1 LHPTSIH
8 LDEGVDAIELEGFA
22 IMKTKVLIMSSLLL
36 VAFFA
41 TRSYS
46 IDWNNPEYY
55 QSVDDLL
62 SSGNG
67 YGPSLTEQAQA
78 SRAAQIGQSGKD
90 ILSVPFGNN
99 SSSGASTPQQSR
111 IQEQKQTIATQSVA
125 TNGESLTSAPST
137 QARPTSVAGTWSLE
151 IAAGTP
157 IYANITLVQS
167 EDAVFGKG
175 KIMDENDTQT
185 AVASGSIKGD
195 MLNLDLV
202 SLEDLRLYR
211 LSMTVS
217 GNSVTGN
224 NTAFSPSESP
234 LTGPAKGLRS

>member
-1 LHPTSIH
+1 
-8 LDEGVDAIELEGFA
+8 
-22 IMKTKVLIMSSLLL
+22 MRTKVLIMSSLLL
-36 VAFFA
+36 LAFFA
-41 TRSYS
+41 IKSYS
-46 IDWNNPEYY
+46 IDWNNPENY

-67 YGPSLTEQAQA
+67 IGPSLTQQAQA
-78 SRAAQIGQSGKD
+78 ARAAEMGQPGKD

-99 SSSGASTPQQSR
+99 SSSGASTPQLARS
-111 IQEQKQTIATQSVA
+111 QELNQTIATQSVA
-125 TNGESLTSAPST
+125 TDVVPSTAAPST

-151 IAAGTP
+151 IDVGTP
-157 IYANITLVQS
+157 IYSNITLVQS

-175 KIMDENDTQT
+175 EIMDGNDTQT

-202 SLEDLRLYR
+202 SLENLRLYR

-217 GNSVTGN
+217 ENSVTGS

-234 LTGPAKGLRS
+234 STGPAKGLRN

>member
-1 LHPTSIH
+1 MRYQRHRTWGL
-8 LDEGVDAIELEGFA
+8 
-22 IMKTKVLIMSSLLL
+22 MRTKVLIMSSLLL
-36 VAFFA
+36 LAFFA
-41 TRSYS
+41 TRSIS

-78 SRAAQIGQSGKD
+78 SRAALIGQSGND

-99 SSSGASTPQQSR
+99 SSSKSSNSQQAR
-111 IQEQKQTIATQSVA
+111 IQEQNQTITAQSVA
-125 TNGESLTSAPST
+125 TDGESSTAAPST

-151 IAAGTP
+151 IATDTP

-217 GNSVTGN
+217 GNSAT
-224 NTAFSPSESP
+224 
-234 LTGPAKGLRS
+234 

>member
-1 LHPTSIH
+1 
-8 LDEGVDAIELEGFA
+8 
-22 IMKTKVLIMSSLLL
+22 LI
-36 VAFFA
+36 
-41 TRSYS
+41 
-46 IDWNNPEYY
+46 
-55 QSVDDLL
+55 

-67 YGPSLTEQAQA
+67 DLPSLTEQAQA
-78 SRAAQIGQSGKD
+78 SRAAQIGQPGTD
-90 ILSVPFGNN
+90 ILSVPFDSN
-99 SSSGASTPQQSR
+99 SSSRASTPQQAR
-111 IQEQKQTIATQSVA
+111 FQEKNQTIAIQPAA
-125 TNGESLTSAPST
+125 TNSESSTAAPST

-151 IAAGTP
+151 IDTGTP

-217 GNSVTGN
+217 GNSVTGS

-234 LTGPAKGLRS
+234 STGPAKGLRS

>member
-1 LHPTSIH
+1 
-8 LDEGVDAIELEGFA
+8 
-22 IMKTKVLIMSSLLL
+22 MSSLLL
-36 VAFFA
+36 LAFFA
-41 TRSYS
+41 IKSYS
-46 IDWNNPEYY
+46 IDWNNPENY

-67 YGPSLTEQAQA
+67 IGPSLTQQAQA
-78 SRAAQIGQSGKD
+78 ARAAEMGQPGKD

-99 SSSGASTPQQSR
+99 SSSGASTPQQARS
-111 IQEQKQTIATQSVA
+111 QELNQTIATQSVA
-125 TNGESLTSAPST
+125 TDVVPSTVAPSTAAPST

-151 IAAGTP
+151 IDAGRP

-202 SLEDLRLYR
+202 SPENLRLYR

-217 GNSVTGN
+217 GNSVTGS

-234 LTGPAKGLRS
+234 STGPAKGLRS

>member
-1 LHPTSIH
+1 VRI
-8 LDEGVDAIELEGFA
+8 
-22 IMKTKVLIMSSLLL
+22 KVLIMSSLLL
-36 VAFFA
+36 LAFFA
-41 TRSYS
+41 IRSYS
-46 IDWNNPEYY
+46 IDWNNPENY
-55 QSVDDLL
+55 QTVDDLI

-67 YGPSLTEQAQA
+67 DLPSLTEQAQA
-78 SRAAQIGQSGKD
+78 SRAAQIGQPGTD

-99 SSSGASTPQQSR
+99 SSSGASTPQQAR
-111 IQEQKQTIATQSVA
+111 IQEQNQTIATQSVA
-125 TNGESLTSAPST
+125 TDGESSTVAPST

-217 GNSVTGN
+217 GNSVTGSD
-224 NTAFSPSESP
+224 TAFSSSESP
-234 LTGPAKGLRS
+234 STGPAKGLRS

>member
-1 LHPTSIH
+1 MNGWLNPNIVGQGF
-8 LDEGVDAIELEGFA
+8 DEVNAIERRGLE
-22 IMKTKVLIMSSLLL
+22 IVRIKLVMSSLLL
-36 VAFFA
+36 LAFFA
-41 TRSYS
+41 IGSYS

-67 YGPSLTEQAQA
+67 NGPSLTEQAQA
-78 SRAAQIGQSGKD
+78 SRAAQIGQSGND
-90 ILSVPFGNN
+90 ILGVPFGNN
-99 SSSGASTPQQSR
+99 SSSGASTSVQAKS
-111 IQEQKQTIATQSVA
+111 QELNQAIATQLVA
-125 TNGESLTSAPST
+125 TNVVPST
-137 QARPTSVAGTWSLE
+137 QVRPTSVAGTWSLE

-217 GNSVTGN
+217 GNSVTGS

-234 LTGPAKGLRS
+234 STGPAKGLRN

>member
-1 LHPTSIH
+1 VRIKLVISF
-8 LDEGVDAIELEGFA
+8 LF
-22 IMKTKVLIMSSLLL
+22 LL
-36 VAFFA
+36 AFFA
-41 TRSYS
+41 IGSYS
-46 IDWNNPEYY
+46 IDWNNPENYKT
-55 QSVDDLL
+55 VDDLI

-78 SRAAQIGQSGKD
+78 SRAAQIGQPGTG

-99 SSSGASTPQQSR
+99 SSSGASTTQQAR
-111 IQEQKQTIATQSVA
+111 NQEQNQTVATQPVA
-125 TNGESLTSAPST
+125 TNVFTST

-175 KIMDENDTQT
+175 KIMDGNDTET

-195 MLNLDLV
+195 MLNLDLL
-202 SLEDLRLYR
+202 SLENLRLYR

-217 GNSVTGN
+217 GDSATGS
-224 NTAFSPSESP
+224 NTAFSPNESP
-234 LTGPAKGLRS
+234 STGPAKGMRN

>member
-1 LHPTSIH
+1 MRTR
-8 LDEGVDAIELEGFA
+8 
-22 IMKTKVLIMSSLLL
+22 VLIMSSLLL
-36 VAFFA
+36 FAFFVIK
-41 TRSYS
+41 SYS
-46 IDWNNPEYY
+46 IDWNNPENY

-62 SSGNG
+62 SSGG

-78 SRAAQIGQSGKD
+78 SRAAQIGQPGTD
-90 ILSVPFGNN
+90 ILSVPSGRN
-99 SSSGASTPQQSR
+99 SSSGASTPQQAR
-111 IQEQKQTIATQSVA
+111 NFEQNQTIATQPVA
-125 TNGESLTSAPST
+125 TNVVPSTAAPST
-137 QARPTSVAGTWSLE
+137 QSRPTSIAGTWSLE

-175 KIMDENDTQT
+175 KIMDGNDTQT
-185 AVASGSIKGD
+185 AVASGSVKGD

-202 SLEDLRLYR
+202 SLENLRLYR

-217 GNSVTGN
+217 GNSVTGS

-234 LTGPAKGLRS
+234 STGPAKGLRN

>member
-1 LHPTSIH
+1 ML
-8 LDEGVDAIELEGFA
+8 
-22 IMKTKVLIMSSLLL
+22 SLLL
-36 VAFFA
+36 LAFFA
-41 TRSYS
+41 IRSYS

-55 QSVDDLL
+55 QSVDDLI
-62 SSGNG
+62 SSSNG
-67 YGPSLTEQAQA
+67 DLPSLTEQAQA
-78 SRAAQIGQSGKD
+78 SRAAQTGQPGTD
-90 ILSVPFGNN
+90 ILSVPFGKN
-99 SSSGASTPQQSR
+99 SSSGASTPQQTR
-111 IQEQKQTIATQSVA
+111 IEEQNQTIATQPVA
-125 TNGESLTSAPST
+125 TVGESSIAAPST
-137 QARPTSVAGTWSLE
+137 QTRPASAAGTWSLE
-151 IAAGTP
+151 IDAGTP
-157 IYANITLVQS
+157 VYANVTLVQS

-217 GNSVTGN
+217 GNSVTDS
-224 NTAFSPSESP
+224 NTAFSSSESP

>member
-1 LHPTSIH
+1 
-8 LDEGVDAIELEGFA
+8 
-22 IMKTKVLIMSSLLL
+22 MRTKVLIMSSLIL

-41 TRSYS
+41 TGSYS

-67 YGPSLTEQAQA
+67 YGPSLTQQAQA
-78 SRAAQIGQSGKD
+78 ARTAEMGQPGKD

-111 IQEQKQTIATQSVA
+111 IQEPNQNIATQSVA
-125 TNGESLTSAPST
+125 TNGESSTAAPST
-137 QARPTSVAGTWSLE
+137 QARPTSVAGTWSFE
-151 IAAGTP
+151 IDAGTP
-157 IYANITLVQS
+157 VYANITLVQS

-217 GNSVTGN
+217 GNSVTGS

-234 LTGPAKGLRS
+234 STGPAKGLRS

>member
-1 LHPTSIH
+1 
-8 LDEGVDAIELEGFA
+8 
-22 IMKTKVLIMSSLLL
+22 MRTKVLIMSSLLL
-36 VAFFA
+36 LAFFA
-41 TRSYS
+41 IKSYS
-46 IDWNNPEYY
+46 IDWNNPENY

-67 YGPSLTEQAQA
+67 IGPSLTQQAQA
-78 SRAAQIGQSGKD
+78 SRAAEMGQPGKD

-99 SSSGASTPQQSR
+99 SSSGASTPQQARS
-111 IQEQKQTIATQSVA
+111 QELNQTIATQSVA
-125 TNGESLTSAPST
+125 TDGESSTAAPST

-151 IAAGTP
+151 IDAGTP
-157 IYANITLVQS
+157 IYANITLIQS

-175 KIMDENDTQT
+175 KIMDGNDTQT
-185 AVASGSIKGD
+185 AVASGSIEGN

-202 SLEDLRLYR
+202 SPDNLRLYR

-217 GNSVTGN
+217 GNSVTGS

-234 LTGPAKGLRS
+234 STGPAKGLRS

>member
-1 LHPTSIH
+1 
-8 LDEGVDAIELEGFA
+8 
-22 IMKTKVLIMSSLLL
+22 MSYLLL
-36 VAFFA
+36 LALFDIK
-41 TRSYS
+41 SCS
-46 IDWNNPEYY
+46 IDWNNPENY

-67 YGPSLTEQAQA
+67 IGPSLTQQAQA
-78 SRAAQIGQSGKD
+78 ARAAEMGQPGKD

-99 SSSGASTPQQSR
+99 SSSGASTPQQARS
-111 IQEQKQTIATQSVA
+111 QELNQNIATQSVA
-125 TNGESLTSAPST
+125 TDGESSTAAPST

-151 IAAGTP
+151 IDAGTP

-175 KIMDENDTQT
+175 KIIDGNDTQT
-185 AVASGSIKGD
+185 AVASGSIEGN

-202 SLEDLRLYR
+202 SPENLRLYR

-217 GNSVTGN
+217 GNSVTGS

-234 LTGPAKGLRS
+234 STGPAKGLRS

>member
-1 LHPTSIH
+1 LVESQYRRARIRS
-8 LDEGVDAIELEGFA
+8 GINAIELRGLE
-22 IMKTKVLIMSSLLL
+22 IVRIKLVISSLLL
-36 VAFFA
+36 LAFFA
-41 TRSYS
+41 IGSYS

-78 SRAAQIGQSGKD
+78 SRAALIGQSGKD
-90 ILSVPFGNN
+90 ILGVHFGNN
-99 SSSGASTPQQSR
+99 SSSGASTPQQAR
-111 IQEQKQTIATQSVA
+111 IQEQNQTISTQPVA
-125 TNGESLTSAPST
+125 TNVVPST

-175 KIMDENDTQT
+175 KIMDGNDTQT
-185 AVASGSIKGD
+185 AVGSGSIKGD
-195 MLNLDLV
+195 MLNLDLL
-202 SLEDLRLYR
+202 SLENLRLYR

-217 GNSVTGN
+217 GDSVTGS

-234 LTGPAKGLRS
+234 STGPAKGMRN

>member
-1 LHPTSIH
+1 
-8 LDEGVDAIELEGFA
+8 
-22 IMKTKVLIMSSLLL
+22 MRTKILIMSSLLL
-36 VAFFA
+36 VAFFTA
-41 TRSYS
+41 RSYS

-99 SSSGASTPQQSR
+99 SSSGASTPQQARS
-111 IQEQKQTIATQSVA
+111 QENQTIATQSVA
-125 TNGESLTSAPST
+125 SDGESTTDAQST

-151 IAAGTP
+151 IDAGTP
-157 IYANITLVQS
+157 VYANITLVQS

-195 MLNLDLV
+195 MLNMDLLSV
-202 SLEDLRLYR
+202 EDLKLYR
-211 LSMTVS
+211 LSMVVN
-217 GNSVTGN
+217 GNSATGS
-224 NTAFSPSESP
+224 NTAYSSSESP
-234 LTGPAKGLRS
+234 STGPAKGLRS